1 MDLPDLQRYQQVRV
15 EHLRTVMRPAVGC
28 LLILT
33 LCTAAGCKVN
43 RPHHDHAIT
52 QTLYQG
58 MGSDPGTFNP
68 IIVTDAASGTAIG
81 DLFEGLVK
89 INPKTTLPEPDLAQS
104 WQIADGGKTITFHLR
119 HGVKWSDGVRF
130 SARDVLF
137 TMRVIYDPRVPNSM
151 ISSLTVDGN
160 PLKVEAPDDYTVV
173 MRLPRPFAPL
183 LYAIGVP
190 IVPRHALAKALAAG
204 QFNRTWGIDTPP
216 HELICL
222 GAYRME
228 RYVPG
233 QLLAFKRN
241 SAYWMRDEHDGQL
254 PRLLAQVQM
263 IVTDRNAMYLRFMSG
278 LLDVYRPRAEEVWQL
293 QQKQAELHIRLQP
306 TGIDTGSRFFA
317 FNRNPRHYVQH
328 GIVDPKYKWFSD
340 INFMRALAHALDKRG
355 IINLCYR
362 GLAVPA
368 VADISPADKIFH
380 NPNLKDYDYDL
391 KLAARIL
398 DEAGYRMLRPGVR
411 GDPEGHPIVFELTT
425 PTGNPTSDQICA
437 IYKQDLASLGI
448 TVNYRPL
455 EFIALVKKL
464 DSSFDWDCILIG
476 FTGTIEPNNAA
487 NFLRSS
493 GNLHIW
499 NPGEPHPATPW
510 EAEIDRLL
518 DEGTRVMDP
527 QQRAP
532 YYWRIQQILHDQLP
546 IIETVREIGYVAY
559 RDSLE
564 NFDETTWGLY
574 KPEWIQFRQ

>member
-1 MDLPDLQRYQQVRV
+1 
-15 EHLRTVMRPAVGC
+15 MRAPGALLFVLAWCALTGC
-28 LLILT
+28 N
-33 LCTAAGCKVN
+33 VN
-43 RPHHDHAIT
+43 RPRNDHATT

-58 MGSDPGTFNP
+58 MNSDPGTFNP
-68 IIVTDAASGTAIG
+68 IIVTDASSGTAIG

-89 INPKTTLPEPDLAQS
+89 INPRTTLPEPDLAQS
-104 WQIADGGKTITFHLR
+104 WEIADGGKTITFHLR
-119 HGVKWSDGVRF
+119 HDVKWSDGVRL

-137 TMRVIYDPRVPNSM
+137 TMQVIYDPRIPNSM
-151 ISSLTVDGN
+151 ISSLTVDGK
-160 PLKVEAPDDYTVV
+160 PLEVKAPDDYTVV

-190 IVPRHALAKALAAG
+190 LIPEHALAKPLQAG

-216 HELICL
+216 AELT
-222 GAYRME
+222 GVGPYRMV

-233 QLLAFKRN
+233 QILAFKRN
-241 SAYWMRDEHDGQL
+241 PTYWMRDEHGGEL
-254 PRLLAQVQM
+254 PRLLAQVLM
-263 IVTDRNAMYLRFMSG
+263 IVTDSNAMYLRFMSG
-278 LLDVYRPRAEEVWQL
+278 MLDIYRPRAEEVWEL
-293 QQKQAELHIRLQP
+293 QQKQAELHIKLQA

-317 FNRNPRHYVQH
+317 FNRNPQHYIHH
-328 GIVDPKYKWFSD
+328 GIVDPRYKWFSD

-380 NPNLKDYDYDL
+380 NPNLKDYEYNL
-391 KLAARIL
+391 KLAARML

-527 QQRAP
+527 RQRAP
-532 YYWRIQQILHDQLP
+532 YYWRIQEILHDQLP

-564 NFDETTWGLY
+564 NFDETTWGRY
-574 KPEWIQFRQ
+574 KPEWMQFRQ

>member
-1 MDLPDLQRYQQVRV
+1 M
-15 EHLRTVMRPAVGC
+15 
-28 LLILT
+28 
-33 LCTAAGCKVN
+33 TACRIERARQN
-43 RPHHDHAIT
+43 HAIT

-68 IIVTDAASGTAIG
+68 IIVTDASSGTAIG

-104 WQIADGGKTITFHLR
+104 WEIARDGKTIVFHLR
-119 HGVKWSDGVRF
+119 DDVKWSDGVRF

-137 TMRVIYDPRVPNSM
+137 TMRVIYDPHVPNSM
-151 ISSLTVDGN
+151 ISSLTVDGK
-160 PLKVEAPDDYTVV
+160 PLRVEAPNDYTVI
-173 MRLPRPFAPL
+173 MKLPRPFAPL

-190 IVPRHALAKALAAG
+190 IVPEHVLAKAVASG
-204 QFNRTWGIDTPP
+204 QFNRTWGVDTPAAD
-216 HELICL
+216 LICL
-222 GAYRME
+222 GPYRMQ

-241 SAYWMRDEHDGQL
+241 PTYWMHDEHGGEL
-254 PRLLAQVQM
+254 PRLLAQVLM

-278 LLDVYRPRAEEVWQL
+278 LLDVYRPRAEEVWEL
-293 QQKQAELHIRLQP
+293 QQKQAELHIKVQP

-317 FNRNPRHYVQH
+317 FNRNPRHYIRD
-328 GIVDPKYKWFSD
+328 GIIDPKLKWFTD
-340 INFMRALAHALDKRG
+340 VNFMRAMAHALDKRG

-380 NPNLKDYDYDL
+380 DPNLKDYDYDL

-398 DEAGYRMLRPGVR
+398 DEAGYRMVRPGVR
-411 GDPEGHPIVFELTT
+411 GDPGGHPIVFELTT

-464 DSSFDWDCILIG
+464 DASFDWDCVLIG

-499 NPGEPHPATPW
+499 NPSEPRPATTW

-527 QQRAP
+527 RKRAP

-564 NFDETTWGLY
+564 NFNETTWGLY

>member
-1 MDLPDLQRYQQVRV
+1 MMRV
-15 EHLRTVMRPAVGC
+15 PIGC
-28 LLILT
+28 LFVLT
-33 LCTAAGCKVN
+33 LWAATGCKVN
-43 RPHHDHAIT
+43 RPRNDHALA
-52 QTLYQG
+52 QTLYLG
-58 MGSDPGTFNP
+58 MSSDPGTFNP

-104 WQIADGGKTITFHLR
+104 WQIADGGRTITFHLR
-119 HGVKWSDGVRF
+119 HDVRWSDGVRF

-151 ISSLTVDGN
+151 ISSLTVDGQ
-160 PLKVEAPDDYTVV
+160 PLTVEAPDDFTVT

-190 IVPRHALAKALAAG
+190 IIPEHVLAKALAAG

-216 HELICL
+216 AELTCL
-222 GAYRME
+222 GPYRME

-233 QLLAFKRN
+233 QSLRFKRN
-241 SAYWMRDEHDGQL
+241 PTYWMLDQHGGRL

-278 LLDVYRPRAEEVWQL
+278 LLDVYRPRAEEVWEL
-293 QQKQAELHIRLQP
+293 EQKQAELHIKLQP

-317 FNRNPRHYVQH
+317 FNRNPRHYIHH
-328 GIVDPKYKWFSD
+328 GIIDPKYKWFSD
-340 INFMRALAHALDKRG
+340 INFMRALAYALDKHG

-368 VADISPADKIFH
+368 IADISPADKIFH
-380 NPNLKDYDYDL
+380 NPNLKDYEYDL

-527 QQRAP
+527 RQRAP
-532 YYWRIQQILHDQLP
+532 YYWRIQEILHDQLP

-559 RDSLE
+559 HDSLE
-564 NFDETTWGLY
+564 NFNETTWGLY

>member
-1 MDLPDLQRYQQVRV
+1 VIRAALASLFF
-15 EHLRTVMRPAVGC
+15 LLSCLTGC
-28 LLILT
+28 N
-33 LCTAAGCKVN
+33 VN
-43 RPHHDHAIT
+43 RPRKDHAVT
-52 QTLYQG
+52 QTLYEG
-58 MGSDPGTFNP
+58 LSSDPGTFNP
-68 IIVTDAASGTAIG
+68 IIVTDASSGTAIG

-89 INPKTTLPEPDLAQS
+89 INPLTTLPEPDLAQS
-104 WQIADGGKTITFHLR
+104 WDIADNGKTIRFHLR
-119 HGVKWSDGVRF
+119 HDVRWSDGVRF
-130 SARDVLF
+130 CARDVLF
-137 TMRVIYDPRVPNSM
+137 TMQVIYNPRVPNSM
-151 ISSLTVDGN
+151 ISSLTVDGK
-160 PLKVEAPDDYTVV
+160 PPKVEAPDDFTVT

-190 IVPRHALAKALAAG
+190 IIPEHVLATPLLAG

-216 HELICL
+216 ANLICL
-222 GAYRME
+222 GPYRME

-233 QLLAFKRN
+233 QVLAFERN
-241 SAYWMRDEHDGQL
+241 PTYWMRDEHGGQL
-254 PRLLAQVQM
+254 PRLLAQVLM

-278 LLDVYRPRAEEVWQL
+278 MLDVYRPRAEEVWEL
-293 QQKQAELHIRLQP
+293 QQKQKELHIKLQA

-317 FNRNPRHYVQH
+317 FNRNPRHYIH
-328 GIVDPKYKWFSD
+328 DGIVDPKYKWFND

-355 IINLCYR
+355 VINLCYR

-391 KLAARIL
+391 SLSARLL

-448 TVNYRPL
+448 RVNYRPL

-464 DSSFDWDCILIG
+464 ESSFDWDCVLIG

-499 NPGEPHPATPW
+499 NPGEPHPATKW

-518 DEGTRVMDP
+518 DQGTRIMDP
-527 QQRAP
+527 RERAP

-546 IIETVREIGYVAY
+546 IIETVREVGYVAY

-564 NFDETTWGLY
+564 NFNETTWGLY
-574 KPEWIQFRQ
+574 KPEWMQFRQ

>member
-1 MDLPDLQRYQQVRV
+1 MRSPVVWLLV
-15 EHLRTVMRPAVGC
+15 LTVCALTGC
-28 LLILT
+28 E
-33 LCTAAGCKVN
+33 VN
-43 RPHHDHAIT
+43 RPRNDHAIT
-52 QTLYQG
+52 QSLYEG
-58 MGSDPGTFNP
+58 MSSDPGTFNP
-68 IIVTDAASGTAIG
+68 IIVTDASSGTAIG

-89 INPKTTLPEPDLAQS
+89 INPKTTLPEPDLAES
-104 WQIADGGKTITFHLR
+104 WQIADGGRTITFHLR
-119 HGVKWSDGVRF
+119 HNVSWSDGVRF

-137 TMRVIYDPRVPNSM
+137 TMRVIYNPRVPNSM
-151 ISSLTVDGN
+151 ISSLTVDGK
-160 PLKVEAPDDYTVV
+160 PLTVAAPDDYTLV

-190 IVPRHALAKALAAG
+190 IIPEHVLAKALGAG

-216 HELICL
+216 AELICL
-222 GAYRME
+222 GPYRME

-233 QLLAFKRN
+233 QLLTFKRN
-241 SAYWMRDEHDGQL
+241 PTYWMRDERGGQL
-254 PRLLAQVQM
+254 PRLRRQVQM

-278 LLDVYRPRAEEVWQL
+278 LLDVYRPRAEEVWEL
-293 QQKQAELHIRLQP
+293 QQKQAELHIKLQA

-317 FNRNPRHYVQH
+317 FNRNPRHYIHH
-328 GIVDPKYKWFSD
+328 GIVDPRYKWFSD

-380 NPNLKDYDYDL
+380 NPNLKDYEYDL

-398 DEAGYRMLRPGVR
+398 DEAGYRLLRPGVR

-499 NPGEPHPATPW
+499 NPGESHPATPW
-510 EAEIDRLL
+510 EAEIDFLL

-527 QQRAP
+527 RLRAP
-532 YYWRIQQILHDQLP
+532 YYWRIQEILHEQLP

-564 NFDETTWGLY
+564 NFEETTWGLY

>member
-1 MDLPDLQRYQQVRV
+1 MRA
-15 EHLRTVMRPAVGC
+15 TVTS
-28 LLILT
+28 LIVLT
-33 LCTAAGCKVN
+33 LCALTGCNVN
-43 RPHHDHAIT
+43 RPRNDHAIA
-52 QTLYQG
+52 QTLYEG
-58 MGSDPGTFNP
+58 MSSDPGTFNP
-68 IIVTDAASGTAIG
+68 IIVTDASSGTAIG
-81 DLFEGLVK
+81 DLFEGLLK
-89 INPKTTLPEPDLAQS
+89 INPRTTLPEPDLAQS
-104 WQIADGGKTITFHLR
+104 WEIADGAKTITFHLR
-119 HGVKWSDGVRF
+119 HDVRWSDGVGF

-137 TMRVIYDPRVPNSM
+137 TMQVIYDPRVPNSM
-151 ISSLTVDGN
+151 ISSLTVDGK
-160 PLKVEAPDDYTVV
+160 PLKVEAPNDYTVV

-190 IVPRHALAKALAAG
+190 IIPEHVLAKPLQAG

-216 HELICL
+216 DELICL
-222 GAYRME
+222 GPYRMQ
-228 RYVPG
+228 RYVPA
-233 QLLAFKRN
+233 QVLAFKRN
-241 SAYWMRDEHDGQL
+241 PTYWMRDEHGGQL
-254 PRLLAQVQM
+254 PRLLAQVLM

-278 LLDVYRPRAEEVWQL
+278 MLDIYRPRAEEVWEL
-293 QQKQAELHIRLQP
+293 QQKQAQLHIKLQA

-317 FNRNPRHYVQH
+317 FNRNPRRYIHH
-328 GIVDPKYKWFSD
+328 GIADPRYKWFSD

-380 NPNLKDYDYDL
+380 NPNLKDYEYDL

-499 NPGEPHPATPW
+499 NPSEPHPATLW

-527 QQRAP
+527 RQRAP
-532 YYWRIQQILHDQLP
+532 YYWRIQEILHNQLP

>member
-1 MDLPDLQRYQQVRV
+1 MRAPVASLLVLAWCALTGCNVSRPRN
-15 EHLRTVMRPAVGC
+15 EH
-28 LLILT
+28 
-33 LCTAAGCKVN
+33 AA
-43 RPHHDHAIT
+43 T

-58 MGSDPGTFNP
+58 MSSDPGTFNP
-68 IIVTDAASGTAIG
+68 IIVTDASSGTAIG

-89 INPKTTLPEPDLAQS
+89 INPRTTLPEPDLAQS
-104 WQIADGGKTITFHLR
+104 WEISDDGKTITFHLR
-119 HGVKWSDGVRF
+119 HDVKWSDGVRF

-137 TMRVIYDPRVPNSM
+137 TMQVIYDPRIPNSM
-151 ISSLTVDGN
+151 ISSLTVDGK

-183 LYAIGVP
+183 LYAIGLP
-190 IVPRHALAKALAAG
+190 LIPEHMLAKPLQAG
-204 QFNRTWGIDTPP
+204 QFNRTWGIDTRPA
-216 HELICL
+216 ELICL
-222 GAYRME
+222 GPYRME

-233 QLLAFKRN
+233 QMLAFKRN
-241 SAYWMRDEHDGQL
+241 PTYWMRDEHGGEL
-254 PRLLAQVQM
+254 PRLLAQVLM

-278 LLDVYRPRAEEVWQL
+278 MLDIYRPRAEEVWEL
-293 QQKQAELHIRLQP
+293 QQKQAELHIKLQA

-317 FNRNPRHYVQH
+317 FNRNPRHYIHH

-368 VADISPADKIFH
+368 VADISPADKNFH
-380 NPNLKDYDYDL
+380 NPNLKDYDYNL

-411 GDPEGHPIVFELTT
+411 GDPEGHPIVFDLTT

-437 IYKQDLASLGI
+437 IYKQDLAWLGI

-510 EAEIDRLL
+510 EAEIDQLL

-527 QQRAP
+527 RQRAP
-532 YYWRIQQILHDQLP
+532 YYWRIQAILHDQLP

>member
-1 MDLPDLQRYQQVRV
+1 VDRAR
-15 EHLRTVMRPAVGC
+15 
-28 LLILT
+28 
-33 LCTAAGCKVN
+33 N
-43 RPHHDHAIT
+43 DHAIT

-58 MGSDPGTFNP
+58 MSSDPGTFNP
-68 IIVTDAASGTAIG
+68 IIVTDATSGTAIG

-104 WQIADGGKTITFHLR
+104 WQIADGGRTITFHLR
-119 HGVKWSDGVRF
+119 HDVKWSDGVGF
-130 SARDVLF
+130 SARDVFF

-151 ISSLTVDGN
+151 ISSLAVDGK
-160 PLKVEAPDDYTVV
+160 PLKVEAPDDYTVI

-190 IVPRHALAKALAAG
+190 IVPEHVLAKALVAG

-216 HELICL
+216 AGLICL
-222 GAYRME
+222 GPYQME
-228 RYVPG
+228 QYVPG

-241 SAYWMRDEHDGQL
+241 STYWMRDEHGGQL
-254 PRLLAQVQM
+254 PRLFSQVQM

-278 LLDVYRPRAEEVWQL
+278 LLDVYRPRAEEVWEL
-293 QQKQAELHIRLQP
+293 QQKQSELHIKLQP

-317 FNRNPRHYVQH
+317 FNRNPRHYIH
-328 GIVDPKYKWFSD
+328 HRIVDPKYKWFSD

-380 NPNLKDYDYDL
+380 NPNLKDYEYDL

-499 NPGEPHPATPW
+499 NPGESHPATAW
-510 EAEIDRLL
+510 EGEIDRLL

-527 QQRAP
+527 RQRAP
-532 YYWRIQQILHDQLP
+532 YYWRIQEILHDQLP

-574 KPEWIQFRQ
+574 RPEWIQFRQ

>member
-1 MDLPDLQRYQQVRV
+1 MMRLP
-15 EHLRTVMRPAVGC
+15 AAC
-28 LLILT
+28 LLVLT
-33 LCTAAGCKVN
+33 LCAVMGCKVN
-43 RPHHDHAIT
+43 RPRNDHALT

-58 MGSDPGTFNP
+58 MSSDPGTFNP

-119 HGVKWSDGVRF
+119 HDVKWSDGVQF

-137 TMRVIYDPRVPNSM
+137 TMRLIYDPRVPNSS
-151 ISSLTVDGN
+151 ISSLTVDDK
-160 PLKVEAPDDYTVV
+160 PLKVEAPDDYTVI
-173 MRLPRPFAPL
+173 MTLPRPFAPL

-190 IVPRHALAKALAAG
+190 IIPEHVLAKALAAG
-204 QFNRTWGIDTPP
+204 QFNRIWGIDTSPA
-216 HELICL
+216 ELICL
-222 GAYRME
+222 GPYRME

-241 SAYWMRDEHDGQL
+241 PTFWMRDEHGGQL
-254 PRLLAQVQM
+254 PRLLAQVEI

-278 LLDVYRPRAEEVWQL
+278 LLDVYRPRAEEVWEL
-293 QQKQAELHIRLQP
+293 QQKQAELHIKLEP

-317 FNRNPRHYVQH
+317 FNRNPRHYIHH
-328 GIVDPKYKWFSD
+328 GIAEPRYKWFSD

-380 NPNLKDYDYDL
+380 NPNLKDYEYNL

-411 GDPEGHPIVFELTT
+411 GDPEGHPLVFELST

-437 IYKQDLASLGI
+437 IYKQDLAALGI

-499 NPGEPHPATPW
+499 NPGQPHPGTAW

-546 IIETVREIGYVAY
+546 IIETVREIGYVAH

>member
-1 MDLPDLQRYQQVRV
+1 
-15 EHLRTVMRPAVGC
+15 MRPAVGC

>member
-1 MDLPDLQRYQQVRV
+1 MS
-15 EHLRTVMRPAVGC
+15 
-28 LLILT
+28 
-33 LCTAAGCKVN
+33 
-43 RPHHDHAIT
+43 
-52 QTLYQG
+52 
-58 MGSDPGTFNP
+58 SDPGTFNP
-68 IIVTDAASGTAIG
+68 IIVTDASSDEAIG
-81 DLFEGLVK
+81 NLFEGLVK
-89 INPKTTLPEPDLAQS
+89 IDPKTTLPEPDLAQS
-104 WQIADGGKTITFHLR
+104 WEITDGGKTITFHLR
-119 HGVKWSDGVRF
+119 HGVKWSDGVEF

-137 TMRVIYDPRVPNSM
+137 TMRVIYDPHVPNSM
-151 ISSLTVDGN
+151 ISALTIDGK
-160 PLKVEAPDDYTVV
+160 PLKVEAPDAYTVI
-173 MRLPRPFAPL
+173 MRLARPFAPL

-190 IVPRHALAKALAAG
+190 IIPEHVLAKALAAG

-216 HELICL
+216 PDLIGL
-222 GAYRME
+222 GPYQMT

-233 QLLAFKRN
+233 QLLAFQRN
-241 SAYWMRDEHDGQL
+241 PGYWMRDEHGGQL
-254 PRLLAQVQM
+254 PRLHGQAKM
-263 IVTDRNAMYLRFMSG
+263 IVSDRNAMYLRFMSG
-278 LLDVYRPRAEEVWQL
+278 LLDVYRPRAEEVWEL
-293 QQKQAELHIRLQP
+293 KQKQAELHIKLQP

-317 FNRNPRHYVQH
+317 FNRNPRHYIHH
-328 GIVDPKYKWFSD
+328 GIVDPKYKWFTD
-340 INFMRALAHALDKRG
+340 INFMQALAHALDKRG

-380 NPNLKDYDYDL
+380 NPNLKDYEYNL

-398 DEAGYRMLRPGVR
+398 DEAGYRMIRPGVR
-411 GDPEGHPIVFELTT
+411 GDPQGHPIVFDLTT

-464 DSSFDWDCILIG
+464 DSSFDWDCVLIG

-499 NPGEPHPATPW
+499 NPDESHPATPW
-510 EAEIDRLL
+510 EAEIDHLL
-518 DEGTRVMDP
+518 DVGTRVMDP
-527 QQRAP
+527 RQRAP
-532 YYWRIQQILHDQLP
+532 YYWRIQEILHEQLP

-559 RDSLE
+559 RDSLA

>member
-1 MDLPDLQRYQQVRV
+1 MRTAVRV
-15 EHLRTVMRPAVGC
+15 PVAC
-28 LLILT
+28 LLVLK
-33 LCTAAGCKVN
+33 LCAVTGCKVN
-43 RPHHDHAIT
+43 RPPNDHAVM

-58 MGSDPGTFNP
+58 MSSEPGTFNP
-68 IIVTDAASGTAIG
+68 IIVTDAASGAAIG

-89 INPKTTLPEPDLAQS
+89 INPKTTLPEPDLARS
-104 WQIADGGKTITFHLR
+104 WQIADAGKTITFHLR
-119 HGVKWSDGVRF
+119 HDVKWSDGARF

-137 TMRVIYDPRVPNSM
+137 TMRVIYNPRVPNSM
-151 ISSLTVDGN
+151 ISSLAVDGN
-160 PLKVEAPDDYTVV
+160 PLKIESPDDYTVI

-183 LYAIGVP
+183 LYAIGIP
-190 IVPRHALAKALAAG
+190 IIPEHILAKALATG

-216 HELICL
+216 AELICL
-222 GAYRME
+222 GPYRME

-241 SAYWMRDEHDGQL
+241 SAYWMRDERGGRL
-254 PRLLAQVQM
+254 PRLFAKVQM

-278 LLDVYRPRAEEVWQL
+278 LLDVYRPRAEEIWEL
-293 QQKQAELHIRLQP
+293 QQKQASLHIRLQP

-317 FNRNPRHYVQH
+317 FNRNPRHYVHH

-368 VADISPADKIFH
+368 ISDISPADQIFH
-380 NPNLKDYDYDL
+380 NPNLKDYGYDL

-398 DEAGYRMLRPGVR
+398 DEAGYRLLRPGVR

-448 TVNYRPL
+448 RVNYRPL

-464 DSSFDWDCILIG
+464 DSSFDWDSILIG

-499 NPGEPHPATPW
+499 NPGEPHPATAW
-510 EAEIDRLL
+510 EAQIDRLL

-527 QQRAP
+527 RQRAP
-532 YYWRIQQILHDQLP
+532 YYWRIQEILHDQLP

>member
-1 MDLPDLQRYQQVRV
+1 MVKIRSR
-15 EHLRTVMRPAVGC
+15 
-28 LLILT
+28 
-33 LCTAAGCKVN
+33 LCVVVLATAAFTACRVN
-43 RPHHDHAIT
+43 RIQNDHSIA

-68 IIVTDAASGTAIG
+68 ILVTDASSGMAIE

-104 WQIADGGKTITFHLR
+104 WDISNGGRTITFHLR
-119 HGVKWSDGVRF
+119 HDVRWSDGVGF

-137 TMRVIYDPRVPNSM
+137 TMRAIYDPRVPNSM
-151 ISSLTVDGN
+151 ISSLTVDGR
-160 PLKVEAPDDYTVV
+160 PLEVEAPDDYTVV
-173 MRLPRPFAPL
+173 VKLPRPFAPL

-190 IVPRHALAKALAAG
+190 IVPEHVLGKALATG
-204 QFNRTWGIDTPP
+204 QFNRTWGIDTRPDD
-216 HELICL
+216 LICL
-222 GAYRME
+222 GPYRMQ

-241 SAYWMRDEHDGQL
+241 PDYWMRDERGGRL
-254 PRLLAQVQM
+254 PRLKGQVLM
-263 IVTDRNAMYLRFMSG
+263 IATDRNAMYLRFISG
-278 LLDVYRPRAEEVWQL
+278 LLDVYRPRAEEVWEL
-293 QQKQAELHIRLQP
+293 QQKQGELHIKLQP
-306 TGIDTGSRFFA
+306 TGVDTGSRFFA
-317 FNRNPRHYVQH
+317 FNRNPRHYIH
-328 GIVDPKYKWFSD
+328 NGKMDPKYKWFTD

-368 VADISPADKIFH
+368 IADISPADRIFH
-380 NPNLKDYDYDL
+380 NPNLKDYEYDL

-398 DEAGYRMLRPGVR
+398 DEAGYRLLRPGVR

-425 PTGNPTSDQICA
+425 PTGNPTADQICA
-437 IYKQDLASLGI
+437 IYKQDLAALGI
-448 TVNYRPL
+448 KVNYRPL
-455 EFIALVKKL
+455 EFISLVKKL
-464 DSSFDWDCILIG
+464 DSTFDWDCVLIG

-499 NPGEPHPATPW
+499 NPREPHPATPW

-518 DEGTRVMDP
+518 DAGTRVMDP
-527 QQRAP
+527 YQRAP

-564 NFDETTWGLY
+564 NFDETTWGVY
-574 KPEWIQFRQ
+574 KPEWIQFRH